1 MTRRC
6 IGKFWVVILDGVK
19 RGETTRKTYF
29 WQSFS
34 SRRLSSWCCW
44 EPGTI
49 SMIFG
54 GVPRLL
60 RVRADEDTVVA
71 AAGATVCGRG
81 IAMLGA
87 AGLKPAPGASV
98 LVSPVDAQGVRCP
111 LGRGRV
117 IVMLIATLPREP
129 VLVECD
135 RYLRTVYI
143 YISVRRWKM

>member
-1 MTRRC
+1 
-6 IGKFWVVILDGVK
+6 
-19 RGETTRKTYF
+19 
-29 WQSFS
+29 
-34 SRRLSSWCCW
+34 
-44 EPGTI
+44 
-49 SMIFG
+49 MIFG

-143 YISVRRWKM
+143 YISLSDVEKCSSERGSYW

>member
-1 MTRRC
+1 
-6 IGKFWVVILDGVK
+6 
-19 RGETTRKTYF
+19 
-29 WQSFS
+29 
-34 SRRLSSWCCW
+34 
-44 EPGTI
+44 
-49 SMIFG
+49 MIFG

-60 RVRADEDTVVA
+60 RVCADEDTVVA

-98 LVSPVDAQGVRCP
+98 LVSPVDAQGV
-111 LGRGRV
+111 

-143 YISVRRWKM
+143 YISVRR